1 MAKQTLKGKAPTEIL
16 NLLHGLIAHDM
27 RRKLEDGLCEAK
39 DWAVIVKFL
48 KDNGI
53 DVVIDDSMSSLD
65 AFNKLVLAGQKS
77 IEEQMSL
84 H

>member
-1 MAKQTLKGKAPTEIL
+1 MTKHVIKSKAPTELL
-16 NLLHGLIAHDM
+16 NLLHGLIAVDM
-27 RRKLEDGLCEAK
+27 RRKLEQGLCEAK

-53 DVVIDDSMSSLD
+53 DCIIDDSMSSLD
-65 AFNKLVLAGQKS
+65 AFNQLVAAGQKS
-77 IEEQMSL
+77 IEEQMSM

>member
-1 MAKQTLKGKAPTEIL
+1 MSKATNDLLEQ
-16 NLLHGLIAHDM
+16 LHGLIAKDM
-27 RRKLEDGLCEAK
+27 LDKLKSGACEAK

-53 DVVIDDSMSSLD
+53 DGLATDGSAAAD
-65 AFNKLVLAGQKS
+65 AFSELVKAAQAS
-77 IEEQMSL
+77 ITANS

>member
-1 MAKQTLKGKAPTEIL
+1 MKYEIKSKAPTELL

-27 RRKLEDGLCEAK
+27 RRKLEQGLCEAK

-53 DVVIDDSMSSLD
+53 DCVIDDTMSNVD
-65 AFNKLVLAGQKS
+65 AFNQLVAAGQKS

>member
-1 MAKQTLKGKAPTEIL
+1 MTKQILKSKAPTELL
-16 NLLHGLIAHDM
+16 NLLHGLIANDM
-27 RRKLEDGLCEAK
+27 RRKLENGECEAK

-53 DVVIDDSMSSLD
+53 DAVIDDSMSSLD
-65 AFNKLVLAGQKS
+65 AFNKLVAAGQKS
-77 IEEQMSL
+77 IQEEMML